1 MNKKTKISKDS
12 GKEGKNDEIDR
23 VDCYKLDKKIV
34 NNHKKRKGY

>member
-23 VDCYKLDKKIV
+23 ADCYKLDKKLV
-34 NNHKKRKGY
+34 NNYKKRKGY